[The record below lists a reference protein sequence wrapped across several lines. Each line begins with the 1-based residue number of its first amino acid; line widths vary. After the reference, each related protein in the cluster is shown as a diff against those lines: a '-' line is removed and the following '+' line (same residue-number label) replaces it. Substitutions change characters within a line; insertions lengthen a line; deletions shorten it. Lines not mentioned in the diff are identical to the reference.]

1 MLVEL
6 ADLIGEKSAAAKKK
20 ATSMSEG
27 SSKKHGRRSGGNLDK
42 IMKAVGKQGSRIKDI
57 AEKISIAAPTV
68 SNYISNNPSVFVKSR
83 RCGVE
88 VILK

>member
-20 ATSMSEG
+20 ATSISKG
-27 SSKKHGRRSGGNLDK
+27 SFKKHGRRSGGNLDK
-42 IMKAVGKQGSRIKDI
+42 IMKAVGKQGSCIKDI

-68 SNYISNNPSVFVKSR
+68 SNYTSNNPSVFVKNR

>member
-6 ADLIGEKSAAAKKK
+6 ADLIVEKSAAAKKK
-20 ATSMSEG
+20 ATSMSKG

-57 AEKISIAAPTV
+57 AEKSALPPLLSATISPTTRVFLLNPAGAAW
-68 SNYISNNPSVFVKSR
+68 R
-83 RCGVE
+83 
-88 VILK
+88 